1 MKDMATILKR
11 WGFQKPVRGM
21 KVTRIGRHHFQV
33 ESETRPEITHI
44 VDTSEHM
51 PTCSCENATLSKA
64 LMCKHIR
71 RVGMLAEA
79 NLLPREQ
86 K

>member
-1 MKDMATILKR
+1 MKDMAAILKR
-11 WGFQKPVRGM
+11 WGFTRPINGM

-33 ESETRPEITHI
+33 ESETRPEVTHV

-51 PTCSCENATLSKA
+51 PHCSCEASQLGGS

-79 NLLPREQ
+79 NLLPKE
-86 K
+86 KK